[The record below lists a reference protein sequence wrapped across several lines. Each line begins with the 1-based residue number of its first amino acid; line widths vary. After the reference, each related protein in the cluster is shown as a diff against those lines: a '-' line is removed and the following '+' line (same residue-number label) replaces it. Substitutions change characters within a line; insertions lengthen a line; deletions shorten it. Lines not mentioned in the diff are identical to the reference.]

1 MQVAISRNQGIS
13 TNERRNIPRPH
24 HSHTTYNIV
33 AHIAI
38 NFNYLDSVLNLELS
52 AEVKDLQITATN
64 VNSELGNFATKVADG
79 AVNGIAFAVSFD
91 DQARKELLNADVTP
105 FAQNEMVTLVDLWDW
120 PKQDRAMQGILHYLS
135 HIEQNPDATNRLLAF
150 SAAHDEGHS
159 SLAYLVPNPSP
170 EPSTSA

>member
-1 MQVAISRNQGIS
+1 MFQAIVFGFL
-13 TNERRNIPRPH
+13 TADRPH
-24 HSHTTYNIV
+24 LDLIV
-33 AHIAI
+33 DKVRTGSSRQRR
-38 NFNYLDSVLNLELS
+38 FGDVDGYYGLDLELS

-150 SAAHDEGHS
+150 SAAHDERHS